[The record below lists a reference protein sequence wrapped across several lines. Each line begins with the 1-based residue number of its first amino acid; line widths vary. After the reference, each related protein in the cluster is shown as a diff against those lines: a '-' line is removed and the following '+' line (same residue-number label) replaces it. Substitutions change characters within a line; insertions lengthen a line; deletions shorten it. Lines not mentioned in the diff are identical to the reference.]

1 MNDFVHRN
9 IKQNVHTKTKTKN
22 QNQNLEKQ
30 TTSDKGA
37 ADETVLLR
45 DWDIE
50 RFFSSDRAKKN
61 LPGNSQ
67 RSNVISM
74 QSNKDVQK
82 PKLSDFVVDRKIVA
96 VSNSGSNSGLTATAA
111 TTTNASTN
119 QSAKSKQVQS
129 AINNNQNAKPKNNFL
144 ANLLDSSKIHK
155 RQESDSKLSSNFIR
169 GFRREHS
176 DFFPSTKRHSVVLGE
191 RQSAIAHIVPHRS
204 SAIYTKHNKNNNGEP
219 ILTDFVSR
227 TYLDGSPAA
236 TSSSC
241 TTTTTK
247 TTTSPTAS
255 ITTSAASSIHIA
267 NNNSN
272 SNDNTVNN
280 NRNLFFMGPRR
291 EKTESVISLRNS
303 ANRNL
308 LFDQLQVK
316 QQHKQSNKHI
326 LKKKTTIQTR

>member
-1 MNDFVHRN
+1 M
-9 IKQNVHTKTKTKN
+9 
-22 QNQNLEKQ
+22 
-30 TTSDKGA
+30 
-37 ADETVLLR
+37 LR

-61 LPGNSQ
+61 SPNSQ
-67 RSNVISM
+67 TPNSIAM
-74 QSNKDVQK
+74 QSNNDASK
-82 PKLSDFVVDRKIVA
+82 PKFTANLSADRNK
-96 VSNSGSNSGLTATAA
+96 SESSGQMAKPIQSSINTTAT
-111 TTTNASTN
+111 
-119 QSAKSKQVQS
+119 
-129 AINNNQNAKPKNNFL
+129 NNNNNNPIVKPKNNFL
-144 ANLLDSSKIHK
+144 SNLLENAKNHK

-191 RQSAIAHIVPHRS
+191 RQSAIAHFAPHRS

-227 TYLDGSPAA
+227 TYLDGSP
-236 TSSSC
+236 SSSISTKKS
-241 TTTTTK
+241 TTTTT
-247 TTTSPTAS
+247 TTTNTKTSTP
-255 ITTSAASSIHIA
+255 ITTSASSNAIA
-267 NNNSN
+267 NNKCT
-272 SNDNTVNN
+272 DNNVNN

-316 QQHKQSNKHI
+316 EKPFSQKNQPKKNLLTKQHQKSQCSELRANHFFLFLNNRKFIFSSFFVLFYVLH
-326 LKKKTTIQTR
+326 LKKKPMK